1 MPIIQTRPL
10 QVGIIPAWMAEKL
23 SQFGK
28 PDYMRCL
35 SFADLA
41 KDLDTDNAI
50 LTSDELNYYI
60 AVQLMKDKVTGELFD
75 DIPSIV
81 WTDANLKY
89 VTGEVTVQQDN
100 AGRPLRLDHDM
111 LLNAVCPEL
120 RKYMESSKERARL
133 AKAVG
138 DECPDGEWESPEHY
152 IPLYMDGGVLLLVG
166 SPDPVYADKRSFC
179 DAVLTALGNHYD
191 FTQLKALR
199 LMRGFLRDHV

>member
-1 MPIIQTRPL
+1 MPIIQTRPI

-23 SQFGK
+23 SRFGK
-28 PDYMRCL
+28 PDFTRCL

-50 LTSDELNYYI
+50 LTSDELNYYT
-60 AVQLMKDKVTGELFD
+60 AVQLMKPQVLGELFD

-81 WTDANLKY
+81 WSEQNLKY

-100 AGRPLRLDHDM
+100 AGRPFRMDHDM
-111 LLNAVCPEL
+111 LLDAVCPEI
-120 RKYMESSKERARL
+120 RKYLESSRARAKI
-133 AKAVG
+133 AKAAG
-138 DECPDGEWESPEHY
+138 DVAPEGSWEDPEY
-152 IPLYMDGGVLLLVG
+152 YTPLYMDGGVLLLIG
-166 SPDPVYADKRSFC
+166 SPDAVFADTRSFC

-191 FTQLKALR
+191 FTQLKTLR